1 MRVPISSLGKSISA
15 LENRAMSIHREV
27 TVPWKNHV
35 RVDVLLLMDIYI
47 IIYIDV
53 ITNEKV
59 ITNHYSSVQAA
70 QVPQKLLAKSEHFLG
85 GPCATAQC
93 IASW

>member
-1 MRVPISSLGKSISA
+1 M
-15 LENRAMSIHREV
+15 
-27 TVPWKNHV
+27 
-35 RVDVLLLMDIYI
+35 
-47 IIYIDV
+47 

-93 IASW
+93 IASWWRVWRVGAAESHQQLPSGYDCYIAMV

>member
-1 MRVPISSLGKSISA
+1 M
-15 LENRAMSIHREV
+15 
-27 TVPWKNHV
+27 
-35 RVDVLLLMDIYI
+35 
-47 IIYIDV
+47 